1 MPDLVMHVEKLEAL
15 LQGGG
20 VGAGPGAV
28 EHLAVQLVRHGEDD
42 DEDALAGGALEQL
55 DIIFLG
61 HHSEGVRDVI
71 AVSI

>member
-1 MPDLVMHVEKLEAL
+1 MEAL

-20 VGAGPGAV
+20 VWAGPGAV
-28 EHLAVQLVRHGEDD
+28 DHLTVQLVRHGEED

-55 DIIFLG
+55 DRIFLG
-61 HHSEGVRDVI
+61 HHSEGVRDAI